1 MFIVDKETYDAEVT
15 QCGMPAIVDL
25 WGPQCGPCLA
35 LMPEVEK
42 LSAEYEGRVKFCKLN
57 VAENR
62 RQAITLKVMGVPTIL
77 FYNKNG
83 ELVDRITGGEVTI
96 DAIRAK
102 TDALLA

>member
-1 MFIVDKETYDAEVT
+1 MFIVDKENYDAEVV
-15 QCGMPAIVDL
+15 QNDAPVVVDL

-42 LSAEYEGRVKFCKLN
+42 LAAEYEGRVKFCKLN

-77 FYNKNG
+77 FYKGG
-83 ELVDRITGGEVTI
+83 EMVDRITGDEVNI
-96 DAIRAK
+96 DAIRSK